1 MLMNTFSS
9 QEKTLTQLST
19 VLKQM
24 GLIHLYTDN
33 VPTPGR
39 RMLQIDG
46 RQLLNFTSCSYLGLE
61 ADDRLRQGA
70 VEKVQQYGV
79 QFDCS
84 RAYISLYP
92 YEELENLLAEI
103 FGKPVVVTTSVTS
116 AHLSCMP
123 VLIGN
128 KDAIILDQQ
137 VHSSVQMAVKTVQA
151 DGVHVETIRH
161 NRLDY
166 LENRVKKLSQEYG
179 KVWYMVDGVYSM
191 SGDLMPIG
199 EVNALMDQY
208 EQFHL
213 YVDDAHGMSWTGKHG
228 AGAVLSKAPFH
239 PKMMLVTSLGK
250 AFGSSGGVAVFPDEQ
265 KRNAIRTFGKT
276 LIFTSPLTPPVL
288 GAAIASARIHL
299 SDQIYDMQSELH
311 HRIQYFQDKAQ
322 SLSLPVTSPGESPVC
337 FVRIGKPEMVMDL
350 CQRLKQ
356 DGILTNPAIFPSVP
370 YNQAGVRILLSR
382 AHAIEDIE
390 RLLTMLADALQNKTY
405 QEKYDFES
413 A

>member
-1 MLMNTFSS
+1 
-9 QEKTLTQLST
+9 
-19 VLKQM
+19 
-24 GLIHLYTDN
+24 
-33 VPTPGR
+33 
-39 RMLQIDG
+39 
-46 RQLLNFTSCSYLGLE
+46 
-61 ADDRLRQGA
+61 
-70 VEKVQQYGV
+70 
-79 QFDCS
+79 
-84 RAYISLYP
+84 
-92 YEELENLLAEI
+92 
-103 FGKPVVVTTSVTS
+103 
-116 AHLSCMP
+116 
-123 VLIGN
+123 
-128 KDAIILDQQ
+128 
-137 VHSSVQMAVKTVQA
+137 MAVKTVQA

-213 YVDDAHGMSWTGKHG
+213 YVDDAPGMSWTGKHG